1 MRIKTMTY
9 RLATRFA
16 RNSHQI
22 SGREALDNETL
33 YRHVPSIFAREAHD
47 SRSERYVYVP
57 TIEIVEG
64 LRREGWFP
72 FFAVQAVPRDGER
85 MGHAKHMLR
94 LRRDDGIGKP
104 EAAEVII
111 VNSHDGTSAYQM
123 FAGVLRFVCT
133 NSMIAGERFEE
144 VRVPHKGG
152 IQDQIIE
159 GVYTVAEDFPRLI
172 DATESMKE
180 TRLSQAEQQVLA
192 EASLVA
198 RYGEDESPVRPDQI
212 IAPRR
217 REDVGQSLWQTFNVI
232 QENLV
237 RGGLSGRRQ
246 TSDGRIRRSQTRAI
260 NGIDQNVGLNRALW
274 TLAEGMQR
282 LKTA

>member
-1 MRIKTMTY
+1 MHHH
-9 RLATRFA
+9 LATRFG

-22 SGREALDNETL
+22 TGREPLDNEAL

-47 SRSERYVYVP
+47 SRSDRYVYVP
-57 TIEIVEG
+57 TIDIIEG
-64 LRREGWFP
+64 LRREGWNP
-72 FFAVQAVPRDGER
+72 FFAVQSVPRDGSR
-85 MGHAKHMLR
+85 HGHAKHMLR

-104 EAAEVII
+104 DAAEVII

-123 FAGVLRFVCT
+123 FAGMLRFVCT
-133 NSMIAGERFEE
+133 NSMIAGDRFEE

-159 GVYTVAEDFPRLI
+159 GVFTVAEDFPRLI
-172 DATESMKE
+172 DTTETMKD
-180 TRLSQAEQQVLA
+180 THLTPDEQRVFA

-198 RYGEDESPVRPDQI
+198 RYGEDDSPVRPEQI

-217 REDVGQSLWQTFNVI
+217 REDIGQSLWSTFNVV
-232 QENLV
+232 QENIM
-237 RGGLSGRRQ
+237 RGGIDGRRQ
-246 TSDGRIRRSQTRAI
+246 NAEGRIRRSQTRPI

-282 LKTA
+282 LKG

>member
-1 MRIKTMTY
+1 MTFH
-9 RLATRFA
+9 RLATRFG

-22 SGREALDNETL
+22 SGREALDNEAL
-33 YRHVPSIFAREAHD
+33 FRHVPSVFAREAHG

-57 TIEIVEG
+57 TIDIVEG

-72 FFAVQAVPRDGER
+72 FFAAQAVPRDGDR
-85 MGHAKHMLR
+85 IGHAKHMLR
-94 LRRDDGIGKP
+94 LRRDDCIGKP

-111 VNSHDGTSAYQM
+111 VNSHDGTSSYQM
-123 FAGVLRFVCT
+123 FAGILRFVCT

-144 VRVPHKGG
+144 VRVPHTGR

-172 DATESMKE
+172 DATETMKE
-180 TRLSQAEQQVLA
+180 TALSPAEQIVLA

-198 RYGEDESPVRPDQI
+198 RYGKEESPIRPDQI
-212 IAPRR
+212 IQPRR
-217 REDVGQSLWQTFNVI
+217 REDIGQSLWQTFNVI
-232 QENLV
+232 QENLI
-237 RGGLSGRRQ
+237 RGGLQGRRQ
-246 TSDGRIRRSQTRAI
+246 TADGRIRRSQTRAI

-274 TLAEGMQR
+274 TLAEGMER
-282 LKTA
+282 IKSA

>member
-1 MRIKTMTY
+1 MTY
-9 RLATRFA
+9 HTLATRFS

-22 SGREALDNETL
+22 SGREALDNEAL
-33 YRHVPSIFAREAHD
+33 FRRVPSVFAREAHD

-72 FFAVQAVPRDGER
+72 FFAVQAVPRNGDR
-85 MGHAKHMLR
+85 IGHAKHMLR
-94 LRRDDGIGKP
+94 LRRDDGLSKP

-111 VNSHDGTSAYQM
+111 VNSHDGTSSYQM

-144 VRVPHKGG
+144 VRVPHTGR

-172 DATESMKE
+172 DATEGMKE
-180 TRLSQAEQQVLA
+180 TRLTQAEQTVLA

-198 RYGEDESPVRPDQI
+198 RYGEEESPVRPDQI

-232 QENLV
+232 QENLI
-237 RGGLSGRRQ
+237 RGGLTGRRQ
-246 TSDGRIRRSQTRAI
+246 TTDGRIRRSQTRPI

-282 LKTA
+282 IKAA

>member
-1 MRIKTMTY
+1 MTY
-9 RLATRFA
+9 HHLATRFG

-22 SGREALDNETL
+22 SGREALDNEAL
-33 YRHVPSIFAREAHD
+33 FRHVPSVFAREAHD

-72 FFAVQAVPRDGER
+72 FFAVQAVPRDGNR
-85 MGHAKHMLR
+85 IGHAKHMLR

-111 VNSHDGTSAYQM
+111 VNSHDGTSSYQM

-144 VRVPHKGG
+144 VRVPHTGR

-172 DATESMKE
+172 DATETMKE
-180 TRLSQAEQQVLA
+180 TRLTQAEQTVLA
-192 EASLVA
+192 EASLVV
-198 RYGEDESPVRPDQI
+198 RYGEEESPVRPDQI

-232 QENLV
+232 QENLI
-237 RGGLSGRRQ
+237 RGGISGRRQ
-246 TSDGRIRRSQTRAI
+246 TADGRIRRSQTRAI

-282 LKTA
+282 LKSA

>member
-1 MRIKTMTY
+1 MY
-9 RLATRFA
+9 HHLATRFG

-22 SGREALDNETL
+22 SGREALDNEAL
-33 YRHVPSIFAREAHD
+33 FRHVPSVFAREAHD

-72 FFAVQAVPRDGER
+72 FFAVQSVPRDGSR
-85 MGHAKHMLR
+85 HGHAKHMLR
-94 LRRDDGIGKP
+94 LRRDDGIGMP

-123 FAGVLRFVCT
+123 FAGMLRFVCT

-172 DATESMKE
+172 DATETMKD
-180 TRLSQAEQQVLA
+180 TFLSRDEQQVLA

-198 RYGEDESPVRPDQI
+198 RYGEEESPVRPDQI

-217 REDVGQSLWQTFNVI
+217 REDAGQSLWQTFNVI
-232 QENLV
+232 QENLI
-237 RGGLSGRRQ
+237 RGGLNGRRQ
-246 TSDGRIRRSQTRAI
+246 TSDGRIRRSTTRPI

-282 LKTA
+282 LKSA

>member
-1 MRIKTMTY
+1 MRIQTMTY
-9 RLATRFA
+9 RLATRFG

-33 YRHVPSIFAREAHD
+33 FRHVPSIFAREAHD

-94 LRRDDGIGKP
+94 LRRDDGIGKQ

-172 DATESMKE
+172 DATEGMKD
-180 TRLSQAEQQVLA
+180 TRLSSDEQRVLA

-212 IAPRR
+212 ITPLR

-232 QENLV
+232 QENLI
-237 RGGLSGRRQ
+237 RGGINGRRQ

>member
-1 MRIKTMTY
+1 MY
-9 RLATRFA
+9 HHLATRFG

-22 SGREALDNETL
+22 SGREALDNEAL
-33 YRHVPSIFAREAHD
+33 HRHVPSVFAREAHD

-72 FFAVQAVPRDGER
+72 FFAVQAVPRDGSR
-85 MGHAKHMLR
+85 HGHAKHMLR

-159 GVYTVAEDFPRLI
+159 GVYTVAKDFPRLI
-172 DATESMKE
+172 DATETMKD
-180 TRLSQAEQQVLA
+180 TRLSRDEQQVLA

-198 RYGEDESPVRPDQI
+198 RYGEEESPVRPDQI

-217 REDVGQSLWQTFNVI
+217 REDVGQNLWQTFNVI
-232 QENLV
+232 QENLIQ
-237 RGGLSGRRQ
+237 GGLDGRRQ
-246 TSDGRIRRSQTRAI
+246 TSDGRIRRSKTRPI

-282 LKTA
+282 LKCA